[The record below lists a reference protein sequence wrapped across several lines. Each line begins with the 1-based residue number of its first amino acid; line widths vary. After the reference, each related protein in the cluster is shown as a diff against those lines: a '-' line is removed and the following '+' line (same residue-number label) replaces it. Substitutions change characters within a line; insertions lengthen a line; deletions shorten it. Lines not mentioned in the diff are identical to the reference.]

1 MTFIDDYLAQV
12 EYNDYDRLI
21 QLCDSLANAT
31 GFCLMEKRMLDVGFR
46 YGINDIL
53 LRKWQATFDIKADFR
68 AAHGMFSVQL
78 AAGRGRKHVRR
89 RGSLS
94 FGLLPAAP

>member
-21 QLCDSLANAT
+21 QLCDALANAS

-46 YGINDIL
+46 YGINEFS
-53 LRKWQATFDIKADFR
+53 LRKWQATFSIKAEFERRMGCSVYSLLPGIVENTFGIALAEFR
-68 AAHGMFSVQL
+68 PS
-78 AAGRGRKHVRR
+78 
-89 RGSLS
+89 
-94 FGLLPAAP
+94 PAAP

>member
-1 MTFIDDYLAQV
+1 MRTLARVCLTHCFQSRDVRESFGEPDCTPEEMAFIEDYLAQV

-46 YGINDIL
+46 YGIND
-53 LRKWQATFDIKADFR
+53 
-68 AAHGMFSVQL
+68 HSL
-78 AAGRGRKHVRR
+78 AQVAGHVRHQGR
-89 RGSLS
+89 
-94 FGLLPAAP
+94 F